1 MIRLLTSILWESY
14 RVVVEKD
21 AYEIGL
27 EKARAFFSRAEE
39 VASTD
44 NYDYAIDLYL
54 EGLHL
59 SPDALEDGHA
69 PLRKLALIRQGRG
82 GKKPSMM
89 DKMKRMKSKGRLE
102 EMLNAEFLLAK
113 DPDNLQHAEAMLKA
127 AVAGGFLRTAE
138 WLALL
143 IFDANRSSDK
153 PSFSTYILL
162 KDCYIKMQMFT
173 KAVAACEH
181 ALQLKPK
188 DGPLRDELRD
198 LSASM
203 TMERGKYGK
212 TEDFRGSIRDK
223 AGQEKLQRQ
232 ESGVKSDDD
241 KKQAVLDAQ
250 KKIQAGEVTALNIV
264 ELANALFGLETD
276 QGEDEAIRVLRNA
289 HEQTKDFTFLK
300 RLGEFRLKKLK
311 AQMRQLRK
319 QIALESTNETLQNQ
333 FKQVQKQLDEVE
345 LEHYKKCQEN
355 YPTDLRMKY
364 EYGRCLVK
372 AKQFDLAIP
381 MLQES
386 QKDPRLKIPSMDKM
400 GLCFLLKGWLE
411 DATDIF
417 EEALKNCVNKE
428 SATAKDIR
436 YNMARSY
443 EARKCDD
450 EALKVY
456 RKLAQSDFSYK
467 DVGQRIDKLRKNVTN

>member
-1 MIRLLTSILWESY
+1 M
-14 RVVVEKD
+14 VEQD
-21 AYEIGL
+21 AYEIEL
-27 EKARAFFSRAEE
+27 AKARAFFTRAEE

-44 NYDYAIDLYL
+44 NFDYAIDLYL
-54 EGLHL
+54 EGIHL
-59 SPDALEDGHA
+59 SPDALEDGHM
-69 PLRKLALIRQGRG
+69 PLRKLALMRQGRG

-89 DKMKRMKSKGRLE
+89 EKMKRMKSKGKQE

-113 DPDNLQHAEAMLKA
+113 DPDNLQYAEMMLKA

-138 WLALL
+138 WLSSL
-143 IFDANRSSDK
+143 IFDANRAADK
-153 PSFSTYILL
+153 PSFATYILL
-162 KDCYIKMQMFT
+162 KDCYVKMQMFT
-173 KAVAACEH
+173 RAVTACEQ

-188 DGPLRDELRD
+188 DDALRDELRN

-203 TMERGKYGK
+203 TMEKGKYGK
-212 TEDFRGSIRDK
+212 TEDFRDSIRDK
-223 AGQEKLQRQ
+223 DRQEKLLRQ
-232 ESGVKSDDD
+232 DSGVQSEED
-241 KKQAVLDAQ
+241 KKQAVIDAQ
-250 KKIQAGEVTALNIV
+250 KKIQAGDVTVPNVLR
-264 ELANALFGLETD
+264 LANALFALET
-276 QGEDEAIRVLRNA
+276 EASEADGVKVLRNA
-289 HEQTKDFTFLK
+289 YEQTKDFTYLK

-311 AQMRQLRK
+311 AQMRYLKK
-319 QIALESTNETLQNQ
+319 QVAQESDNENLGNQ

-372 AKQFDLAIP
+372 AKQYDQAIP

-386 QKDPRLKIPSMDKM
+386 QKDPRLKVVSMDKM
-400 GLCFLLKGWLE
+400 GICFLLKGWLE

-417 EEALKNCVNKE
+417 SKALENCVNKD
-428 SATAKDIR
+428 SVIAKDIR

-443 EARKCDD
+443 ELRKREE
-450 EALKVY
+450 EALDVY